1 MVRNR
6 IKFKPFKLGKEKKEK
21 KIILT
26 EDDFNHNYFMN
37 RETRRKK

>member
-6 IKFKPFKLGKEKKEK
+6 IKFKSLILGKKEKEK

-37 RETRRKK
+37 REIRRVR